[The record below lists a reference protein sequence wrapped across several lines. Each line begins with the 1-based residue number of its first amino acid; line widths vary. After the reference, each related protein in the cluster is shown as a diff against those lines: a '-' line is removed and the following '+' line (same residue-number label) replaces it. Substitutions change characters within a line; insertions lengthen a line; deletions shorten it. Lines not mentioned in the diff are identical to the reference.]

1 MPIDP
6 FRMCVALGPVAM
18 YLLLLGAVNLS
29 RRALLVAGSRDA
41 AALAVA
47 VSGLMVVGPME
58 LFYPFDSAI
67 RLGLGLNAVAAE
79 GFVWLLLLM
88 LYVMSVTL
96 WLLLL
101 RPRLVIYNI
110 SADKLR
116 PILADTVLQLDAEAR
131 WAGDSLSIPRLGI
144 QLYLDAFAPFRSVS
158 LVSAGAV
165 QSHLGWR
172 RLEAALRSGLAREQ
186 TGRNPRGL
194 ILLAVG
200 LLGIAG
206 IVLAVAHAPEAVA
219 QSLLRV
225 EDTLLKMLGR

>member
-6 FRMCVALGPVAM
+6 FRICVAVGPVAM

-47 VSGLMVVGPME
+47 VAGLAVVGPME
-58 LFYPFDSAI
+58 LFYPFESAV
-67 RLGLGLNAVAAE
+67 RLYLGLNAVAAE
-79 GFVWLLLLM
+79 GYIWLLLLA
-88 LYVMSVTL
+88 LYVMSVIL

-116 PILADTVLQLDAEAR
+116 PILADAVLQLDADTR

-144 QLYLDAFAPFRSVS
+144 QLYLDAFTPFRTVS
-158 LVSAGAV
+158 LVSAGAI
-165 QSHLGWR
+165 QSHSGWR
-172 RLEAALRSGLAREQ
+172 RLEAALRVGLAREP

-194 ILLAVG
+194 VLLALG
-200 LLGIAG
+200 LLCMAG
-206 IVLAVAHAPEAVA
+206 IVLAIAGSPEVVA

-225 EDTLLKMLGR
+225 EDTVLKMLGR